1 MSTVLITGINSYI
14 GSSFAAYLRED
25 PAYKVEGLSLR
36 DPKWRERSFAGVDT
50 LLHTVGLTHV
60 RETAENASAYY
71 EVNRDLTLETAQKA
85 KEEGVRQ
92 FIFLSTMS
100 VYGLYEGIITPET
113 ELRPINSYGR
123 SKYQAELGLKRLEDE
138 NFRVCILRPP
148 MVYGKGCKGNYR
160 TLTKLVEKYPVFPRL
175 DNKRSVLSIEN
186 LCGFLKIA
194 VDERLEGVYFP
205 QDRERVCT
213 SDMAM
218 WIAEG
223 MGKKRLFSRAAGL
236 AVKGVMP
243 LSVKARK
250 AFCSLCYE
258 GTETMDYRYCSVDSK
273 TAVLRSV
280 R

>member
-1 MSTVLITGINSYI
+1 MPFSKNTLPEKFEMSTVLITGINSYI
-14 GSSFAAYLRED
+14 GSSFAAFLRED
-25 PAYKVEGLSLR
+25 PAYKVDGLSLR

-138 NFRVCILRPP
+138 SFRVCILRPP

-175 DNKRSVLSIEN
+175 DNRRSVLSIEN

-194 VDERLEGVYFP
+194 VDERLEGVYFL
-205 QDRERVCT
+205 R
-213 SDMAM
+213 
-218 WIAEG
+218 
-223 MGKKRLFSRAAGL
+223 SRA
-236 AVKGVMP
+236 
-243 LSVKARK
+243 
-250 AFCSLCYE
+250 
-258 GTETMDYRYCSVDSK
+258 
-273 TAVLRSV
+273 
-280 R
+280 